1 MLSIPEKQVFGED
14 AQTCR
19 FTGLPLESG
28 SGALSIEEQ
37 AISNLG
43 KLEYDLAELTQRRKD
58 HASDLQGKIT
68 ERSNVAIADAVAPGP
83 ASSQREVPPSNWQ
96 TLTPR
101 SATCRA
107 ARPRLPLNT
116 NLSRSRSRKFAR
128 GSPRK
133 AFWQSTARQRPARG
147 AAWSIIE
154 VGHDRRFL
162 LNEPRC

>member
-68 ERSNVAIADAVAPGP
+68 ERSNVAIADAVRARAGIVT
-83 ASSQREVPPSNWQ
+83 AGSAAFELANLDTTIRNMQGRTSALAAEHEFLAVKIAEVRAR
-96 TLTPR
+96 LTEEGILAKYGEAAAGTWR
-101 SATCRA
+101 SMVH
-107 ARPRLPLNT
+107 N
-116 NLSRSRSRKFAR
+116 R
-128 GSPRK
+128 G
-133 AFWQSTARQRPARG
+133 
-147 AAWSIIE
+147 WS
-154 VGHDRRFL
+154 
-162 LNEPRC
+162 